1 MHIITSSKPLNTIL
15 YMISYLFVASVI
27 LCDTRFVFIFYL
39 PGITKFQLY
48 GGDIVLTAAQWSEVE
63 AASNPND
70 PHRLQL
76 AVVNSDEGKWPG
88 AVVPYEIDSSL
99 SKYSLLFSSSLRALM
114 LQLC

>member
-15 YMISYLFVASVI
+15 YMISYLVVASVI
-27 LCDTRFVFIFYL
+27 LCDTRFVFIIYF

-114 LQLC
+114 LQSC